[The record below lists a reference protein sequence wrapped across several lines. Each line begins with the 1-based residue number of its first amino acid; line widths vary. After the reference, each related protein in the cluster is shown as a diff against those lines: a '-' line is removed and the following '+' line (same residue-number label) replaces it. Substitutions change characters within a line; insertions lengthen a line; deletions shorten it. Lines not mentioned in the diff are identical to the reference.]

1 MENFKKL
8 FRVVNYATY
17 LLILL
22 VLIAALFDQKILE
35 VLEDFYFRW
44 VFYML
49 ILEAWITV
57 VSRNEE
63 NS

>member
-35 VLEDFYFRW
+35 DIYFRW

-49 ILEAWITV
+49 VLETWITV

-63 NS
+63 NG

>member
-22 VLIAALFDQKILE
+22 VLIAALIDQKI
-35 VLEDFYFRW
+35 LEDFYFRW

-63 NS
+63 NG

>member
-35 VLEDFYFRW
+35 FLEDFYFRW

-49 ILEAWITV
+49 ILETWITV
-57 VSRNEE
+57 VSKNEE